1 MREDGTNDFGTWLR
15 FETLTLCHYD
25 TTALAYELLNA
36 DEKEWLNAYNE
47 RVYQTLSPHL
57 GPEISAWLRDK
68 TRDI

>member
-1 MREDGTNDFGTWLR
+1 MCRGRLQRLWHLAP
-15 FETLTLCHYD
+15 LTLCHYD

-68 TRDI
+68 TRAI